1 MNDKLI
7 IELLKQSVDLL
18 YKNDSYLI
26 KHSVHEQD
34 ISHRI
39 AYYFENLL
47 NNYSWY
53 KKSSFNVDVEYN
65 KNFDDLKRVY
75 SNCDDCGNARCYIN
89 QSSYYIDNYQSPC
102 KPDIIL
108 HERGSND
115 NNILVIEIK
124 KCNNECKEDFAK
136 LSAFTCNASDY
147 KYKIGIYINIDN
159 QPSYKYFK
167 DGQEVEENDL

>member
-1 MNDKLI
+1 MENKLI

-65 KNFDDLKRVY
+65 KNFDDTKRVH
-75 SNCDDCGNARCYIN
+75 SNCDDCGNDRCYIN

-136 LSAFTCNASDY
+136 LSALTCNASDY

-167 DGQEVEENDL
+167 DGQEVEEGDL

>member
-1 MNDKLI
+1 MENKLI

-65 KNFDDLKRVY
+65 KNFDDPKRVY

-136 LSAFTCNASDY
+136 LSAFTCNASNY

>member
-124 KCNNECKEDFAK
+124 KCNNECKDDFAK
-136 LSAFTCNASDY
+136 LSAFTCNTSDY
-147 KYKIGIYINIDN
+147 KYKIGIYININN

-167 DGQEVEENDL
+167 NGQEVEENDL

>member
-47 NNYSWY
+47 NNYSRY
-53 KKSSFNVDVEYN
+53 KKSSFNIDVEYN
-65 KNFDDLKRVY
+65 KNFDNLKRVY
-75 SNCDDCGNARCYIN
+75 KNCYNCDNARCYIN

-124 KCNNECKEDFAK
+124 KCNNECKDDFAK

-147 KYKIGIYINIDN
+147 KYKLGIYININN

-167 DGQEVEENDL
+167 NGQEVKENDL

>member
-1 MNDKLI
+1 MENKLI

-65 KNFDDLKRVY
+65 KNFDDPKRVY

>member
-26 KHSVHEQD
+26 EHSVHEQD

-53 KKSSFNVDVEYN
+53 KKSSFNVI
-65 KNFDDLKRVY
+65 K
-75 SNCDDCGNARCYIN
+75 
-89 QSSYYIDNYQSPC
+89 
-102 KPDIIL
+102 IL
-108 HERGSND
+108 MTQ
-115 NNILVIEIK
+115 
-124 KCNNECKEDFAK
+124 NECIVIVVIVIMQDAIFINLLTTSIIINPHVNQILFYMKE
-136 LSAFTCNASDY
+136 
-147 KYKIGIYINIDN
+147 
-159 QPSYKYFK
+159 
-167 DGQEVEENDL
+167 EVMIIIF

>member
-1 MNDKLI
+1 MGNKLI

-26 KHSVHEQD
+26 EHSVHEQD

-65 KNFDDLKRVY
+65 KNFDDSKRVY
-75 SNCDDCGNARCYIN
+75 SNCCNCDSARCYIH
-89 QSSYYIDNYQSPC
+89 QSSY
-102 KPDIIL
+102 
-108 HERGSND
+108 HND

-124 KCNNECKEDFAK
+124 KCNNECKDDFAK

-167 DGQEVEENDL
+167 NGQEVEENDL

>member
-1 MNDKLI
+1 MDNKLI
-7 IELLKQSVDLL
+7 IKMLKQSVDLL
-18 YKNDSYLI
+18 YENDSYLI
-26 KHSVHEQD
+26 EHSVHEQD

-39 AYYFENLL
+39 AHYFENLL
-47 NNYSWY
+47 EDYSWY
-53 KKSSFNVDVEYN
+53 KKSSFNIDVEYN
-65 KNFDDLKRVY
+65 KNFDNPKRAY
-75 SNCDDCGNARCYIN
+75 EKCYNCSDISCYTPPK
-89 QSSYYIDNYQSPC
+89 SVNYQSSC

-124 KCNNECKEDFAK
+124 KCNKECKDDFAK

-147 KYKIGIYINIDN
+147 KYKMGIYINIDN

>member
-1 MNDKLI
+1 MKDKLI

-65 KNFDDLKRVY
+65 KNFDDPKRVY

-124 KCNNECKEDFAK
+124 KCNNECKDDFAK

-147 KYKIGIYINIDN
+147 KYKIGIYININN

-167 DGQEVEENDL
+167 NGQEVEENDL

>member
-26 KHSVHEQD
+26 EHSVHEQD

-65 KNFDDLKRVY
+65 KNFDDSKRVY
-75 SNCDDCGNARCYIN
+75 SNCCNCDSARCYIH
-89 QSSYYIDNYQSPC
+89 QSSYHIDNYQSSC

-124 KCNNECKEDFAK
+124 KCNNECKDDFAK

-167 DGQEVEENDL
+167 NGQEVEENDL